1 MKDFREEWINLLC
14 WKSHIN
20 TSLIFL
26 TFNGFDWFSWK
37 VQRSM
42 VCLWF
47 NTKTYKRLRSYIWRK
62 VFKPVRAKIQ
72 NDFFIKHLHSFEEE
86 KVSHLSHYVWQ
97 DVWNSLIDTYSKA
110 FQLRKNLF
118 LKHFWKRNLCS
129 PWRPLSCFF
138 KFINFAWQAYW
149 YTLTLV

>member
-1 MKDFREEWINLLC
+1 MKDFRDEWINLLC
-14 WKSHIN
+14 WESHLN

-26 TFNGFDWFSWK
+26 NFNGFDWFSWK

-62 VFKPVRAKIQ
+62 AFKPVRAKFQI
-72 NDFFIKHLHSFEEE
+72 LHSQTSPFFWRG
-86 KVSHLSHYVWQ
+86 KRLLFLLHLSHYVWQ

-110 FQLRKNLF
+110 LELRKNLF
-118 LKHFWKRNLCS
+118 QKHFLRRNRS
-129 PWRPLSCFF
+129 SRWRPLSCLL
-138 KFINFAWQAYW
+138 KFINFAWQAYR
-149 YTLTLV
+149 